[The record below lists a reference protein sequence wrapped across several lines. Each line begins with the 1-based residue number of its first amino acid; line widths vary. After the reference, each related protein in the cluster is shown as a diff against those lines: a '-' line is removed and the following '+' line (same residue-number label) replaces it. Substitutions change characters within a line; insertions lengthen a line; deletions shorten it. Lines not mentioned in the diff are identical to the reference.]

1 MWPYE
6 MNIKDGTIY
15 MEIGG
20 HKVNLLQ
27 KESVRLEINKK
38 SKRKSAFR
46 LTAWRDKIW
55 AIWERDTWYEGLKH
69 FCNRNSAIMWLKR

>member
-1 MWPYE
+1 